1 MQSKISDLAMSAPV
15 GPSPDVSLMGDGE
28 LRISYSNPDETT
40 CNSVGP
46 SADVGLMGYGDSK
59 IDLPPPSIVPNWNL
73 GTQVASFC
81 DSFRSVWAR
90 LAVRIHIWDLLSLTS
105 HRLNLLR
112 VITASS

>member
-1 MQSKISDLAMSAPV
+1 MSAPV
-15 GPSPDVSLMGDGE
+15 GPSADVGLMGDGE
-28 LRISYSNPDETT
+28 LSISYSNPAETT

-46 SADVGLMGYGDSK
+46 SADVGLMGDGDSK

-90 LAVRIHIWDLLSLTS
+90 LAVRISGIF
-105 HRLNLLR
+105 
-112 VITASS
+112 